1 MIRVKKIRQ
10 RNHDSE
16 MEKAAI
22 THKIDLL
29 ETRLNYWK
37 EFHRKLY
44 REERKAFQAIRFNF
58 RLSELMIRLEL
69 QSGGNIRFEE
79 VDKEEVTEE
88 MHEDIGQFIIVTER
102 PK

>member
-1 MIRVKKIRQ
+1 MIRVEKIRH
-10 RNHDSE
+10 RNRDSE

-58 RLSELMIRLEL
+58 RLSQLMIRLEL

-79 VDKEEVTEE
+79 VEKDEVTDE
-88 MHEDIGQFIIVTER
+88 MHEDIGDS
-102 PK
+102 